1 MEICVISVGKVV
13 SEWISKGIGIFES
26 RIAHYIKYSSLTIP
40 DIKNS
45 KSLSIENIKEEEG
58 KAILAH
64 INSSDFIVL
73 MDEKGKEFTS
83 REFASWNQKKMN
95 SGIKRLVII
104 IGGPYGFSQTL
115 YSKANSL
122 IALSKMTLTH
132 EMARLILTEQ
142 LYRAMTILKGE
153 QYHHD

>member
-58 KAILAH
+58 KAILAN

-104 IGGPYGFSQTL
+104 IGGPYGFSHTL

-122 IALSKMTLTH
+122 IALSKLTLTH

-153 QYHHD
+153 PYHHD